1 MSYVGN
7 KPAQTTIPADDSVT
21 SAMIVDGAVANVDIN
36 ASAGIAL
43 SKLASDPTY
52 DDSGVQDDIAIL
64 GFKVAANGSLAKY
77 DLVDQ
82 AIDAFEDASG
92 VDAGASTNESRNSA
106 NYYVGGS
113 TSIAAQVA
121 FTSTGANTWTCPAGL
136 SSLTDVLT
144 VAGGAGGGRYSMQGG
159 GGGAGGLVYDATY
172 AVTAGVVYDIT
183 VGAGGAGGGFTTDG
197 SNGANSVWN
206 VNAEGSG
213 LTQTAVG
220 GGGGA
225 GHQEGEAGG
234 SGGGGQP
241 SRGGGA
247 ATQGDSGGGTGF
259 GNAGAAGYGGGGTND
274 QGGGAGGAGAAG
286 TAGGSNKAG
295 NGGVGKDYSS
305 IFGAS
310 VGESGFFAGGG
321 GGGTRQQLSARGIGG
336 NGGGGDG
343 QFNGDAGANGAAN
356 TGGGGGGGSAYDSGG
371 TGGSGVVLIKH
382 DAYTAPGAD
391 LTLVSNST
399 TAEAV
404 PTKGDIVLTYTNGAG
419 SATINTDLKAWV
431 SRDNGSN
438 YTQATLASQGT
449 TGGHS
454 ILTAHDLDISS
465 QPSGSNMRYKITTH
479 NQSAAKE
486 TRIQA
491 VSLGWS

>member
-1 MSYVGN
+1 MALTKVTN
-7 KPAQTTIPADDSVT
+7 DLLATPPDDT
-21 SAMIVDGAVANVDIN
+21 G
-36 ASAGIAL
+36 L
-43 SKLASDPTY
+43 
-52 DDSGVQDDIAIL
+52 QDDIALI

-77 DLVDQ
+77 NLVDQ
-82 AIDAFEDASG
+82 TIDAFEDASG
-92 VDAGASTNESRNSA
+92 IDASASTNESRNSA

-144 VAGGAGGGRYSMQGG
+144 VAGGGGGGRYSLQGG
-159 GGGAGGLVYDATY
+159 GGGAGGLVYDTTY

-183 VGAGGAGGGFTTDG
+183 VGAGGAGGGYETDGTDG
-197 SNGANSVWN
+197 SDSVWN
-206 VNAEGSG
+206 VNAEGGG

-225 GHQEGEAGG
+225 GHHEGEDGG

-241 SRGGGA
+241 SRGGGS

-259 GNAGAAGYGGGGTND
+259 GNDGAAGYSGGSTND
-274 QGGGAGGAGAAG
+274 QGGGGGGAGAIG
-286 TAGGSNKAG
+286 TAGATNKAG

-305 IFGAS
+305 IFGTG

-321 GGGTRQQLSARGIGG
+321 GGGTRQNVGAIGLGG

-343 QFNGDAGANGAAN
+343 QFDSEGNATGTAN
-356 TGGGGGGGSAYDSGG
+356 TGGGGGGGSANDSGG

-391 LTLVSNST
+391 LTLISNAT
-399 TAEAV
+399 TAEAT
-404 PTKGDIVLTYTNGAG
+404 PTKADLVMTYTNGVG
-419 SATINTDLKAWV
+419 TATINTDLKAYA
-431 SRDNGSN
+431 SRDNGTTW
-438 YTQATLASQGT
+438 TQMTLASQGS
-449 TGGHS
+449 TGAHT
-454 ILTAHDLDISS
+454 ILTAHDLDISG
-465 QPSGSNMRYKITTH
+465 QPSGTSMRYKITTH
-479 NQSAAKE
+479 NQSASKE
-486 TRIQA
+486 TRIHA